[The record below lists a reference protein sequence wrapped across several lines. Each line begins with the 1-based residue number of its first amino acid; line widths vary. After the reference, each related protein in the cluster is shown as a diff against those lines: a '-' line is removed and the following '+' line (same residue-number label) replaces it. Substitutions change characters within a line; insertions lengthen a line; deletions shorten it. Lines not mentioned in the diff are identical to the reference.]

1 MSLENLKC
9 FRKGSYESIQ
19 EDSDVFY
26 LKNGIFSNSPNEV
39 KENDRVEEEKHL
51 RDVLNT
57 FLHYEKFAQNMNNR
71 KKKDYK
77 RLPENHK
84 ELFPNIM
91 KKLDTIDEL
100 IKVNYNFIKLMIQD
114 YVPYDSDPYKIFQGR
129 SVKSSDI
136 DKVKSTLKQFVRD
149 WSEEGKMER
158 EQTYT
163 PIINALLDFYKD
175 VPEEERGDLNILVPG
190 AGLGRLAYDIAKL
203 GFSTQGNEYSF
214 YMLLGSNFILNC
226 MSEPLQFRIYPWIHS
241 FSNTEKSEH
250 QIAPVDIPD
259 ILPGNLPKETN
270 FSMVAGDFIEVYR
283 ASGYTDYWD
292 GIVTCFFMDTAK
304 NILEYIEVISRILKP
319 NGVWINLGPLLYHFE
334 DLYSDLS
341 FELSLEEFYEAVK
354 KFGFTIKKAKRI
366 ETTYSSNQQS
376 MLKYKYNC
384 SFFVAV
390 KN

>member
-114 YVPYDSDPYKIFQGR
+114 YVPYN
-129 SVKSSDI
+129 VK
-136 DKVKSTLKQFVRD
+136 
-149 WSEEGKMER
+149 
-158 EQTYT
+158 
-163 PIINALLDFYKD
+163 
-175 VPEEERGDLNILVPG
+175 
-190 AGLGRLAYDIAKL
+190 
-203 GFSTQGNEYSF
+203 
-214 YMLLGSNFILNC
+214 
-226 MSEPLQFRIYPWIHS
+226 
-241 FSNTEKSEH
+241 
-250 QIAPVDIPD
+250 
-259 ILPGNLPKETN
+259 
-270 FSMVAGDFIEVYR
+270 
-283 ASGYTDYWD
+283 
-292 GIVTCFFMDTAK
+292 
-304 NILEYIEVISRILKP
+304 
-319 NGVWINLGPLLYHFE
+319 
-334 DLYSDLS
+334 
-341 FELSLEEFYEAVK
+341 
-354 KFGFTIKKAKRI
+354 
-366 ETTYSSNQQS
+366 
-376 MLKYKYNC
+376 
-384 SFFVAV
+384 
-390 KN
+390 